1 MSVLEHC
8 FREEAA
14 WDCGQPRSG
23 HFINSTPNS
32 KNPSTNGLIPDQ
44 WKKFPESRLLE
55 KEGVGM
61 SNRSKTLLSAG
72 ELNHKTTLWSVWT
85 ESIDSCQTKGFTCTG
100 KQWDTGK
107 VFPNPSPSQGAKYRA
122 PSQQSA
128 HVHGCPQRCCWHLW
142 FLLSNAKKKK
152 RNIALKLSHTTSL
165 DVFQRVFFC
174 LFPGACLLIYVCLFT
189 LGKGLILKEYII
201 TQNNRPQRAGTAGV
215 IGSEMQSSKML
226 QCQCS

>member
-85 ESIDSCQTKGFTCTG
+85 ESIDSCQAEGFTCTG

-128 HVHGCPQRCCWHLW
+128 HVHGCPQQCCWHLW

-152 RNIALKLSHTTSL
+152 KKYCTETVTHNKSRCVSEG
-165 DVFQRVFFC
+165 VF
-174 LFPGACLLIYVCLFT
+174 LFISWCLLVDLCLLVYFRKRLNFKRIY
-189 LGKGLILKEYII
+189 
-201 TQNNRPQRAGTAGV
+201 NNT
-215 IGSEMQSSKML
+215 K
-226 QCQCS
+226 